1 MDPYFNLSELEKKLR
16 KIIEEYYALRSVGG
30 KVISFPSGK
39 GGVGKTSIVVNL
51 AAALALKGKK
61 VAIVDLNLALPNV
74 SLFIENMPEKTVTHF
89 LCGEAKLSET
99 SAKLSV
105 KKAEIDVYPAESIVD
120 LKKKIKIERIGD
132 LALEL
137 KPMYDYILF
146 DQSPGLSKF
155 AVYPTLVADV
165 VFVVSADIK
174 PAYLDAI
181 KVRDVLESSGVNFN
195 GFVVNMAKRKNLKYF
210 YNERVY
216 ATIPYDWR
224 LKNAFS
230 SGKTVFQL
238 RFGFLSSSRRAFSN
252 FAKKLI
258 EDFPPERE

>member
-1 MDPYFNLSELEKKLR
+1 MDPYVDFLELEKKLK
-16 KIIEEYYALRSVGG
+16 KIIEEYYTLRAVGG
-30 KVISFPSGK
+30 KIVSFPSGK
-39 GGVGKTSIVVNL
+39 GGVGKTTVVLNL

-61 VAIVDLNLALPNV
+61 VAVVDLNLALPNV
-74 SLFIENMPEKTVTHF
+74 SLFLQEMPEKTVTHF
-89 LCGEAKLSET
+89 LCDEAELSEILV
-99 SAKLSV
+99 KLNI
-105 KKAEIDVYPAESIVD
+105 KKAEIDIFPAESIVN
-120 LKKKIKIERIGD
+120 LGRKVKIEKIKK
-132 LALEL
+132 LVLYL
-137 KPMYDYILF
+137 KPNYDYILF

-238 RFGFLSSSRRAFSN
+238 RFSFLSSSRRAFSN

-258 EDFPPERE
+258 EDFPPEKE